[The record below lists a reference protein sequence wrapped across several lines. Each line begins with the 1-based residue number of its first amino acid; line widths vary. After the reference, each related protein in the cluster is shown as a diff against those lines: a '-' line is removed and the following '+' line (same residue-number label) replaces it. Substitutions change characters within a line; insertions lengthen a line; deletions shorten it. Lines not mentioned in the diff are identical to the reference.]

1 MKKRQVQTLVLVI
14 SIAIACIGIFAKVM
28 NSSLP
33 SPIQALFFGISIL
46 GVAFI
51 LSWAAEAAQLD
62 MSRGLAIALLAL
74 IAVLPEY
81 AVDLYFAWTAAFDPS
96 YTHFAT
102 ANMTGAN
109 RLLVG
114 LALPLIVILY
124 WIKTKKNVFKVK
136 PEHRVELSYL
146 FIATLYSFVIV
157 LKGSLSLIDTIVL
170 FIIFALY
177 MKRVSRTHQEKPYL
191 VGPAELIGN
200 FSKNKRR
207 ITLILLFLFSS
218 GVILM
223 VTEPFAEALIESGS
237 HLGVDEFLLVQWLSP
252 LASEAPEFIIAIIYV
267 TRNLTRVGFETLMSS
282 KINQWTLL
290 VGSIPLV
297 YSIALGGPSI
307 LVFDDRQI
315 HEMLLTGAQSLLLI
329 FVMINLRMSWKGAIT
344 LMTLFFA
351 QFLIPDIRLEIS
363 IIYFILVGL
372 LLIRHRNDVKPLL
385 RGLYN
390 S

>member
-1 MKKRQVQTLVLVI
+1 MKKKQVQTLVLVI
-14 SIAIACIGIFAKVM
+14 SIAIACVGLGAKIL
-28 NSSLP
+28 NSFLP
-33 SPIQALFFGISIL
+33 SPVQALFFGISIL

-81 AVDLYFAWTAAFDPS
+81 AVDLYFSWTAAFDPS
-96 YTHFAT
+96 YAHFAT

-124 WIKTKKNVFKVK
+124 WIKTKKTIFKIN

-191 VGPAELIGN
+191 VGPAELIGS

-207 ITLILLFLFSS
+207 ITVILLFLFSA
-218 GVILM
+218 GVILF

-267 TRNLTRVGFETLMSS
+267 TRNLTRVGFETLISS

-307 LVFDDRQI
+307 LVFDDRQV

-329 FVMINLRMSWKGAIT
+329 FVMINLRMSWKGAVSLI
-344 LMTLFFA
+344 TLFFA
-351 QFLIPDIRLEIS
+351 QFFIPDIRLEIS
-363 IIYFILVGL
+363 IIYLILVGL
-372 LLIRHRNDVKPLL
+372 LLVRHRNDVKPLF
-385 RGLYN
+385 RGLY

>member
-1 MKKRQVQTLVLVI
+1 MKKKQVQTLVLVI
-14 SIAIACIGIFAKVM
+14 SILVACVGLGAKIL
-28 NSSLP
+28 NSFLP
-33 SPIQALFFGISIL
+33 SPVQALFFGISIL

-81 AVDLYFAWTAAFDPS
+81 AVDLYFSWTAAFDPS
-96 YTHFAT
+96 YAHFAT

-124 WIKTKKNVFKVK
+124 WIKTKKTIFKIN

-191 VGPAELIGN
+191 VGPAELIGS

-207 ITLILLFLFSS
+207 ITVILLFLFSA
-218 GVILM
+218 GVILF

-267 TRNLTRVGFETLMSS
+267 TRNLTRVGFETLISS

-307 LVFDDRQI
+307 LVFDDRQV

-329 FVMINLRMSWKGAIT
+329 FVMINLRMSWKGAVSLI
-344 LMTLFFA
+344 TLFFA
-351 QFLIPDIRLEIS
+351 QFFIPDIRLEIS
-363 IIYFILVGL
+363 IIYLILVGL
-372 LLIRHRNDVKPLL
+372 LLVRHRNDVKPLF
-385 RGLYN
+385 RGLY